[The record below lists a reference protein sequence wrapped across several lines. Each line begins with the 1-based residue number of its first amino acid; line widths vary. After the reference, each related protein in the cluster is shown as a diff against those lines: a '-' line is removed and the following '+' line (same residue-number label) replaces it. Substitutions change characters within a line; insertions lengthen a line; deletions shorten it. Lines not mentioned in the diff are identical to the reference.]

1 MSAQGN
7 IVVVWPGD
15 TIIFTTTDILSEE
28 DMENLREQ
36 WKPLTEDGIKI
47 AFAEGISSV
56 VVVKPE
62 SEES

>member
-15 TIIFTTTDILSEE
+15 TIIFTTTGILSEE